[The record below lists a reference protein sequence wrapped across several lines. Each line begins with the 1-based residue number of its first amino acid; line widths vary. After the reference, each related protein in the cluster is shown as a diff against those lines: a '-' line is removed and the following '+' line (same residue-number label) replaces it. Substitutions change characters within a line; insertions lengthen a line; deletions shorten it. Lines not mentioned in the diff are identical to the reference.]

1 MRGAGTGEGGG
12 GAEGAGGAGGAGEGA
27 GADHL
32 IKSLE
37 AEEQVIICIFDLL

>member
-1 MRGAGTGEGGG
+1 MGGAGTGEGGG
-12 GAEGAGGAGGAGEGA
+12 GAEGAGGA

-37 AEEQVIICIFDLL
+37 AEEQVIICIIDLS